1 MSSLPISRFAPARP
15 VAPLPGPQSAAQGWH
30 ARLELGFEA
39 GPHCTV
45 LRHRRHAGPLRVQ
58 RPFHPEGVPCHTY
71 LLHPPGGVVG
81 GDRLD
86 IEVAVESG
94 GHALLTTP
102 AAAKFYRSAGALA
115 HQSQSFR
122 VAAGGTLE
130 WLPALNIL
138 HGGARVELRNRFELA
153 PDARLLAWDLLGL
166 GRPGSG
172 DRFESGLCDSSLQVI
187 ADGRALLVERLR
199 TEGGDPMLKAAWGLQ
214 GRGYLATLLAAPAT
228 QETLLALRSQ
238 LRQVPGAVFGCT
250 LLPVPGPRPQGHTL
264 TGLLVCRWLAAAGEA
279 LWESMIEAW
288 TLLRPLVLGREPCL
302 PRIWST

>member
-1 MSSLPISRFAPARP
+1 M
-15 VAPLPGPQSAAQGWH
+15 GWC

-39 GPHCTV
+39 GSERTV

-58 RPFHPEGVPCHTY
+58 RPFYPEGNPCHTY

-94 GHALLTTP
+94 AHALLTTP
-102 AAAKFYRSAGALA
+102 AAAKFYRSAGPVARQR
-115 HQSQSFR
+115 QSLR

-130 WLPALNIL
+130 WLPALNIV
-138 HGGARVELRNRFELA
+138 HRGARVELRNRFELA

-172 DRFESGLCDSSLQVI
+172 DKFESGCCDTSLQVTV
-187 ADGRALLVERLR
+187 DRRPLLVERLR

-214 GRGYLATLLAAPAT
+214 GRGYLATLIAAPAT
-228 QETLLALRSQ
+228 PQTLVALRGG
-238 LRQVPGAVFGCT
+238 LRSMPDGAFGCT
-250 LLPVPGPRPQGHTL
+250 LLPMPGHRLGHPV

-288 TLLRPLVLGREPCL
+288 ALLRPLVLGREPCP